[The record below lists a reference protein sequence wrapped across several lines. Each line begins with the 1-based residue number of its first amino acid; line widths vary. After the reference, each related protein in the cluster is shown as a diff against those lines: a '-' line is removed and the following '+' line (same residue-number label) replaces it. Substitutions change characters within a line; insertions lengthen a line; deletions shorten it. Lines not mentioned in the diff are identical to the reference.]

1 MGVPTWVLLSSVG
14 FSLLLVLLVG
24 ASLAVLV
31 VRRYR
36 DTRFLAI
43 DDLSRDDPMYDLDM
57 EGDLVPGSL
66 DLE

>member
-1 MGVPTWVLLSSVG
+1 MLLSSVG

>member
-1 MGVPTWVLLSSVG
+1 MGVPTWVLLSSAG